1 MFWPFNKKPAPA
13 PTQVDI
19 QPLSIQ
25 PPSVEEFRQCL
36 TETVAWCATRVS
48 ADAPETCLRSA
59 ALQSGDLVKPPVM
72 KANPKRWLLP
82 KETQNKIDSESQ
94 VERQIIVADLAQ
106 KRAELLWQEGS
117 FSDEPLQNLAGGR
130 LLAYAPNEQLSD
142 GLAEAETHGFLDV
155 YNAPAWDTWI
165 CYIQDQDQSNTFSG
179 DCRVFLISWVPPAFI
194 NLAAEGIFVN
204 PEESIHWLTK
214 FDTTF
219 TQELRRAGLL
229 GE

>member
-36 TETVAWCATRVS
+36 TETVAWCAARVS

-59 ALQSGDLVKPPVM
+59 ALQSGDLVEPPVM
-72 KANPKRWLLP
+72 IANPKWWLLP
-82 KETQNKIDSESQ
+82 KQRQRKIRSEAK
-94 VERQIIVADLAQ
+94 VERQNIVAALAQ
-106 KRAELLWQEGS
+106 KRAELLRHEGS
-117 FSDEPLQNLAGGR
+117 FPDEPLHDLAGGR
-130 LLAYAPNEQLSD
+130 LLVYAPSEQFAD
-142 GLAEAETHGFLDV
+142 GLAELETAGFFDI

-165 CYIQDQDQSNTFSG
+165 CYIQDQEQPNSYSG
-179 DCRVFLISWVPPAFI
+179 DCRAFLISWVPPAFI